1 VVGCGPFGTN
11 SLRQTP
17 VENIKE
23 QEKMWNLGQK
33 TLLLFSLF
41 SPSRSRSHPLP
52 HWGIARIPRLISPP
66 PSLSSSSSFSL
77 RDFFFSLFFYFSRE
91 REWGRRGDQQLF
103 ISGVWRYLFIS
114 APFVVSCLF
123 FFGRNFEF
131 PARVKFKFPK
141 RPSTTR
147 RVEKEKKEKRR
158 KKSNW
163 LGPAGPVTSR
173 QT

>member
-1 VVGCGPFGTN
+1 MVGCGPFGTN

-23 QEKMWNLGQK
+23 QEKMWNLGQN
-33 TLLLFSLF
+33 LFSSFLFSLLVAPVRIHF
-41 SPSRSRSHPLP
+41 RIGELLASPDLSLPLP
-52 HWGIARIPRLISPP
+52 PYPLLFLSGIF
-66 PSLSSSSSFSL
+66 SFP
-77 RDFFFSLFFYFSRE
+77 FIFYFSRE

-114 APFVVSCLF
+114 APFVVSCF
-123 FFGRNFEF
+123 VSCFVFFGRNFEF

-147 RVEKEKKEKRR
+147 RVEKEKKGKRKER
-158 KKSNW
+158 NQIGW
-163 LGPAGPVTSR
+163 AGLG
-173 QT
+173 Q